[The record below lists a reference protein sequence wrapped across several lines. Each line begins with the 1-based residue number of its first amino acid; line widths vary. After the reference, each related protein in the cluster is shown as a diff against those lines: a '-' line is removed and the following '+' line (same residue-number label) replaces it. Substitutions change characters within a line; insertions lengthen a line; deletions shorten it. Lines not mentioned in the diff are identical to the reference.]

1 MNEAGERSCIEAGPF
16 AHLIRWGAACDR
28 TLSAALR
35 RLGRPP
41 MDLVM
46 RAFSALGSERM
57 FVPAAIFF
65 TVLLYLLQRPRAALT
80 VIACALLTLG
90 CIRVAKRSMHRA
102 RPPVTGLTS
111 SSFPS
116 GHAMAGVAVYGAA
129 ATAIAQIYPE
139 LSRVLWSAVPAAA
152 LLIGLSRTC
161 LGFHW
166 LSDVLAGFAIGGL
179 ILALSRYAL
188 GV

>member
-1 MNEAGERSCIEAGPF
+1 MNENEESASTESRYF
-16 AHLIRWGAACDR
+16 AHLFRLAADSDR
-28 TLSAALR
+28 ALSTVLQ
-35 RLGRPP
+35 RLCRPP
-41 MDLVM
+41 VDVVM
-46 RAFSALGSERM
+46 RSFSALGSERM
-57 FVPAAIFF
+57 FVPAAILFALF
-65 TVLLYLLQRPRAALT
+65 IYGKHQQRGALA

-90 CIRVAKRSMHRA
+90 CIRIVKRVTYRV
-102 RPPVTGLTS
+102 RPPVTDLTS

-129 ATAIAQIYPE
+129 ATAITQIYPD
-139 LSRVLWSAVPAAA
+139 LRGVVLFTVSTAAV
-152 LLIGLSRTC
+152 LIGISRTC

-179 ILALSRYAL
+179 ILVVSSYAL